1 MRLPAVLPALPFRAC
16 ELMLPGE
23 SMQCHLF
30 EPHLVSLF
38 EDAMDTGDGQDEKG
52 LFVQALGKASHACAP
67 VMQVVEWRAH
77 SDSGYQCQLKCIG
90 RAMRAERRT
99 LSTAIPEG
107 HPRDPARMPSSCRVC
122 ISGPWCDAATTLA
135 QPEPASI
142 ALLHQDCV
150 QLAARLDAVRGFT
163 PMPPAAQILRY
174 EWGHDCYLPAFEES
188 LADSFQRRKAI
199 LRHRGMDCAPAPTLA
214 SLHTLW
220 GLSRHACDA
229 INDDVDAR
237 AAQQL
242 LSFACC
248 AELSR
253 AERTR
258 AAVCR
263 DTHKRF
269 LLAEA
274 GLLKRRN
281 KLRASLAIEE
291 ATVRER

>member
-1 MRLPAVLPALPFRAC
+1 MLLPAVLPALPFRAC

-38 EDAMDTGDGQDEKG
+38 EDAMDTGDNEPG
-52 LFVQALGKASHACAP
+52 LFVQAFGEASHACAP
-67 VMQVVEWRAH
+67 VMQVVEWKAH
-77 SDSGYQCQLKCIG
+77 SESGYQCQLKCIG
-90 RAMRAERRT
+90 RAERSVRRAQA
-99 LSTAIPEG
+99 TAIPEG
-107 HPRDPARMPSSCRVC
+107 HPRDPARMLSYHRVR
-122 ISGPWCDAATTLA
+122 ISGSWCDAATTMT

-142 ALLHQDCV
+142 ALLHQECV
-150 QLAARLDAVRGFT
+150 HLAARLEVVRGGT
-163 PMPPAAQILRY
+163 PMLPAAQSLRF
-174 EWGHDCYLPAFEES
+174 EWGHDSYLPAFEES
-188 LADSFQRRKAI
+188 LAESVQRREAI
-199 LRHRGMDCAPAPTLA
+199 LCHRGMDAAPAPTLA

-220 GLSRHACDA
+220 GLSRHARDA
-229 INDDVDAR
+229 IGDDIDAR

-253 AERTR
+253 AERVR

-263 DTHKRF
+263 DTQKRF
-269 LLAEA
+269 LLAES

-281 KLRASLAIEE
+281 KLRASLAVEE
-291 ATVRER
+291 AVVSER